1 MLMKKMM
8 LERLSEEL
16 EEEVVDFEMMDLAR
30 TFYNVV
36 TLFCD
41 ILMRTK

>member
-16 EEEVVDFEMMDLAR
+16 EEEVVDFEMMGLLCQS
-30 TFYNVV
+30 FNKV
-36 TLFCD
+36 
-41 ILMRTK
+41 